1 MTVSSLKRTL
11 ASVFLIM
18 DFFMEMVFLKD
29 SGAIQGGSFD

>member
-1 MTVSSLKRTL
+1 MTDSSLKRML

-29 SGAIQGGSFD
+29 SAATQAGSFD